1 MARTAQPAAKD
12 TAAGAQRST
21 PEPVD
26 GGQTDAAPETRAC
39 PTRMDGGTPL
49 FQHQVTVPQCMS
61 KQRKLYHKC
70 YTCAHLM
77 GRG

>member
-1 MARTAQPAAKD
+1 MARTAQPAAE
-12 TAAGAQRST
+12 TRAAG
-21 PEPVD
+21 PETEASGATSDAPAKPV
-26 GGQTDAAPETRAC
+26 TRAC
-39 PTRMDGGTPL
+39 PTRMDGATPL

-70 YTCAHLM
+70 FTCAHLN